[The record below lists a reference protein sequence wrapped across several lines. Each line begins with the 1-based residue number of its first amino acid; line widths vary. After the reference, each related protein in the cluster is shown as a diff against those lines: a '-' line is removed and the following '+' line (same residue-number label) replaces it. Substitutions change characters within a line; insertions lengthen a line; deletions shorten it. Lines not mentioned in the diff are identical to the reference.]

1 MPSAV
6 VCAALL
12 HDIEDTPC
20 PPDRIAE
27 RFGADIA
34 QLIST
39 VRLAEV
45 SAELPDGLT
54 FEAVTPTAP
63 PTSRTARPGHPLGR
77 PASQHADHRVPCP
90 DHTAPQSL

>member
-45 SAELPDGLT
+45 SAEPPGGLT
-54 FEAVTPTAP
+54 FEAV
-63 PTSRTARPGHPLGR
+63 TSRTARPGHPLGR